1 MPDNTTDQTISTQY
15 QSTLQELVV
24 RVKQAQYNALKSFSS
39 EKVMM
44 SWDFGKI
51 ISEKAT
57 NSNWG
62 SKVIENL
69 SKDLQIE
76 FAGVTGFSFRD
87 LKYMRQFY
95 ETYNGSSIGQTLVAQ
110 ISWSNNKVILDKCKD
125 PLEAEFYI
133 KKSINNGWSKY
144 DLIDNIKRGLYN
156 NTLLSQNN
164 FEQTLEVADELK
176 QRLAW
181 DFRDDMGIELINGE
195 NPFAEKEIEESIM
208 ASLNDFLLSMDGKFS
223 FVGRQVKLQV
233 GDDEF
238 FVDLLFYHLELNCY
252 VAMELKATKFK
263 PEHLGQIEGYM
274 AIIDNTKRKSN
285 MNPTIGILVCREKN
299 RVLVEYL
306 LSRTKQPI
314 GVSTYNSGLK
324 YNELD
329 KDMQQLLPSEE
340 EITNRLSNLNNN

>member
-1 MPDNTTDQTISTQY
+1 
-15 QSTLQELVV
+15 
-24 RVKQAQYNALKSFSS
+24 
-39 EKVMM
+39 
-44 SWDFGKI
+44 
-51 ISEKAT
+51 
-57 NSNWG
+57 
-62 SKVIENL
+62 VIDKL

-76 FAGVTGFSFRD
+76 FAGVSGFSGRN
-87 LKYMRQFY
+87 LRRMKLFY
-95 ETYNGSSIGQTLVAQ
+95 EIYKDNPKVAPLVAK
-110 ISWSNNKVILDKCKD
+110 ISWSNNVVIFEAIKD

-133 KKSINNGWSKY
+133 KKSISNGWSKY

-156 NTLLSQNN
+156 NTLLAQNN

-176 QRLAW
+176 QRVAW

-195 NPFAEKEIEESIM
+195 DPFGEKEIEESIM
-208 ASLNDFLLSMDGKFS
+208 ANLNEFLLSMDGKFS

-233 GDDEF
+233 GEDEF

-274 AIIDNTKRKSN
+274 AIIDNTKRKPN

-299 RVLVEYL
+299 RILVEYL

-340 EITNRLSNLNNN
+340 EIAKRLSNLNNN